1 MRKKDGLTITYS
13 RLSKDD
19 YQKKYVSI
27 QNQKSITQK
36 YAAEH
41 GLVIDKEFEDDGYTG
56 YTMDRPDF
64 NELKHLIDE
73 NMVDV
78 LIAKDLS
85 RLGRHNANVL
95 LFLERLQAHGVRL
108 ILVDEN
114 YDSATDSD
122 DIIGIKTWYNERY
135 VKDASRKVRSAMK
148 IMQEKGE
155 LVLRVPYGYEK
166 DPYRKD
172 KYYLDEEMAV
182 WVRKIFEIYTS
193 GCGYTKTAKIMN
205 ELGAPTR
212 NTIVNQRRKER
223 GLTANFREAKGWE
236 SKAIKDII
244 QNDFYIGTLRVRK
257 TARNGINGIQ
267 QPTPEEEVVFENAHE
282 PIIDLALF
290 NLAQDLRDGRR
301 KDNTFKGIRKYD
313 NPYAGLLK
321 CGDCGGS
328 LTIGYYN
335 NQEII
340 SYRCRT
346 YREYGSKACTT
357 HNINKKELN
366 VLVKD
371 YLILCRAVLKDMIES
386 LDSILL
392 ESVKRNDGHDIRLKT
407 LHKNIEIAQKEL
419 QTIMEQK
426 IRDITTNPSM
436 AEMISKTYDAMQND
450 KMLAIENMMAQIKE
464 YESIDKNKSDI
475 KKNFKNAL
483 EVFDNIIESKEFT
496 KRQLDTIIEKIYIYE
511 NNVIEIKLRGEL
523 QNIFTDHAV
532 IRPSREDRLKRAAIE
547 YMTSVSGFGLV
558 KIMKAIRKTDSISYE
573 NTLKLMEEFIEKG
586 YVLQLTPRVQ
596 GRNNPPYMCVASKE
610 EMLDGF
616 QICTEVDI
624 TRWYGSLSTDFEI
637 IFKISTWISRYL

>member
-1 MRKKDGLTITYS
+1 MRKNGGLNITYS

-36 YAAEH
+36 YALEH
-41 GLVIDKEFEDDGYTG
+41 GITIDKEFEDDGVSG

-95 LFLERLQAHGVRL
+95 FFLERLQAHNVRL

-122 DIIGIKTWYNERY
+122 DVIGIKTWYNERY
-135 VKDASRKVRSAMK
+135 VKEASRKVRNAMK
-148 IMQEKGE
+148 IMQEKKE
-155 LVLRVPYGYEK
+155 LILRVPYGYEK

-172 KYYLDEEMAV
+172 KYYLDEDMAV
-182 WVRKIFEIYTS
+182 WVRKIFEVYTS

-212 NTIVNQRRKER
+212 NTIINKRRKER
-223 GLTANFREAKGWE
+223 GLHANFREAKGWDA
-236 SKAIKDII
+236 KAIKDVIG
-244 QNDFYIGTLRVRK
+244 NDFYIGTLRLRK
-257 TARNGINGIQ
+257 TARNGINGAQRPI
-267 QPTPEEEVVFENAHE
+267 PEEELVFENAHE
-282 PIIDLALF
+282 PIIDVALF
-290 NLAQDLRDGRR
+290 NLAQELRDGR
-301 KDNTFKGIRKYD
+301 KNDKTFKGIRKYD
-313 NPYAGLLK
+313 NPYAGLLR

-346 YREYGSKACTT
+346 YRDYGAKACTT

-366 VLVKD
+366 ILIKD
-371 YLILCRAVLKDMIES
+371 YLILCRTALKGMIES

-392 ESVKRNDGHDIRLKT
+392 EAVKRNDGHDIRLKA
-407 LHKNIEIAQKEL
+407 LHKNIEIAQNEL

-426 IRDITTNPSM
+426 IRDIAANPSM
-436 AEMISKTYDAMQND
+436 AEMIAKTYDTIQND
-450 KMLAIENMMAQIKE
+450 KMLLIENIMAQVKE
-464 YESIDKNKSDI
+464 YESIDQNKSDI

-483 EVFDNIIESKEFT
+483 EIFDGIIASKEFT
-496 KRQLDTIIEKIYIYE
+496 KRQLDTIIEKIYVYE
-511 NNVIEIKLRGEL
+511 NNMIEIKLRGEL
-523 QNIFTDHAV
+523 QNIFDNQAI

-558 KIMKAIRKTDSISYE
+558 KIMKAIRKTDSISYD
-573 NTLKLMEEFIEKG
+573 NTLRLIEEFIDKG
-586 YVLQLTPRVQ
+586 YVIQLAQRIQ
-596 GRNNPPYMCVASKE
+596 GRNNPPYMCVANKE
-610 EMLDGF
+610 EMLQGF
-616 QICTEVDI
+616 KICTEVDI
-624 TRWYGSLSTDFEI
+624 IRWYCKFSTDLENI
-637 IFKISTWISRYL
+637 TKISMWISRYL